1 MSNSPAGELSFG
13 SATALLDQID
23 PAAGTLDLAQV
34 TRADSAGIALLL
46 ELTRRA
52 RAAKAPLAIVNAN
65 PQIVSLAKFFGVD
78 SLLEFR

>member
-1 MSNSPAGELSFG
+1 MSQPAGELSF
-13 SATALLDQID
+13 ATAVPLLEQLD
-23 PAAGTLDLAQV
+23 ASAGTLDLAQV

-52 RAAKAPLAIVNAN
+52 RARKAELAIVNAN
-65 PQIVSLAKFFGVD
+65 EQVRSLAKFFGVD